1 MARRGLLREKTK
13 WAKKMRPFLRPDE
26 RFFEK
31 ILSLFER
38 ASRPL
43 RENDVFLRDGFETSS
58 RLLRG
63 FLQGGSRR
71 VRESFEKLRETG
83 HRSMTGNARISMHL

>member
-38 ASRPL
+38 ASRRL
-43 RENDVFLRDGFETSS
+43 QENAVFLLDGFETGS
-58 RLLRG
+58 RG
-63 FLQGGSRR
+63 FEDGSRE
-71 VRESFEKLRETG
+71 VPKLFEKLRG
-83 HRSMTGNARISMHL
+83 K